1 MDRTTT
7 LSFGDRPG
15 PSDRHRCRR
24 SEPDCRNLA
33 PKNHFSRETVP
44 VRLDKEPSADRFLSR
59 FKAAMEMFLGSLRIW
74 KAEPGMEAINVV
86 AVEDLFKEFALPDAY
101 EFSIDGK
108 QRPWSDLQGGDL
120 FRIQQLVFDEF
131 LRKN

>member
-1 MDRTTT
+1 
-7 LSFGDRPG
+7 
-15 PSDRHRCRR
+15 
-24 SEPDCRNLA
+24 
-33 PKNHFSRETVP
+33 
-44 VRLDKEPSADRFLSR
+44 
-59 FKAAMEMFLGSLRIW
+59 MFLGSLRIW